1 MDYNSYDGAEDKQQR
16 TRIII
21 ITTAIAIIVLGIA
34 AWAIIAIVGSR
45 APEVAETTPTVAV
58 DDATSREKTKEEQPA
73 PVTEGVTK
81 TTAPAATNTKAQ
93 ETVPETGPEELLPG
107 ALVAGLGTTYVAS
120 RKLAKAHAK

>member
-45 APEVAETTPTVAV
+45 APEVAVTTPTVAV

-81 TTAPAATNTKAQ
+81 I
-93 ETVPETGPEELLPG
+93 
-107 ALVAGLGTTYVAS
+107 
-120 RKLAKAHAK
+120 